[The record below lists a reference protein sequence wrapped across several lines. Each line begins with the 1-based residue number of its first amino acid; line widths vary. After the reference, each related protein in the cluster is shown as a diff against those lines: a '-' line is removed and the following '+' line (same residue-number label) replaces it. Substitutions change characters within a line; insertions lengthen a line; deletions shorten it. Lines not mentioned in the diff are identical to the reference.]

1 MNDPRYH
8 YGWWLPP
15 DVSAHGFVVD
25 DLLII
30 IHWFMLALFIGWSIF
45 IVYCLVRFRARAGHT
60 AVYAPIKAAFSKW
73 LEVGVAAA
81 EAVVLVALA
90 MPAWAAI
97 KNITAEEPKNP
108 VIVRAVAEQFKWL
121 FHYPGRDGEFG
132 KTGAEFFAD
141 DNPAGLDPDDDA
153 GIDDITVR
161 GLHIPV
167 GRPVI
172 TRLNSKDVIHSFK
185 IPVMRV
191 MQDVIPGLEIALWYQ
206 AKDTGKFQIGC
217 AQLCGLGHYEMKA
230 DLVIETPEEYQA
242 WLDEEHGYLGLDDE

>member
-1 MNDPRYH
+1 MTDPY

-15 DVSAHGFVVD
+15 NVSAFGAGVD
-25 DLLII
+25 DLLAI
-30 IHWFMLALFIGWSIF
+30 IHWFMLALFVGWSIF
-45 IVYCLVRFRARAGHT
+45 IVYCLVRFRARSGHA
-60 AVYAPIKAAFSKW
+60 AVYEPIKAAFSKW
-73 LEVGVAAA
+73 LEVGVAVA
-81 EAVVLVALA
+81 EGVVLVALA

-97 KNITAEEPKNP
+97 KNITAETPENP
-108 VIVRAVAEQFKWL
+108 VIIRVVAEQYKWL

-132 KTGAEFFAD
+132 KTGAEFFSD

-167 GRPVI
+167 DRPVI

-191 MQDVIPGLEIALWYQ
+191 TQDVIPGMEIALWFQ
-206 AKDTGKFQIGC
+206 ANDTGKFQVGC

-230 DLVIETPEEYQA
+230 DLVIESPEDFQG

>member
-1 MNDPRYH
+1 VTDPY

-15 DVSAHGFVVD
+15 NVSAFGAGVD
-25 DLLII
+25 DLLAI
-30 IHWFMLALFIGWSIF
+30 IHWFMLALFVGWSIF
-45 IVYCLVRFRARAGHT
+45 IVYCLVRFRARSGHA
-60 AVYAPIKAAFSKW
+60 AVYEPIKAAFSKW
-73 LEVGVAAA
+73 LEVGVAVA
-81 EAVVLVALA
+81 EGVVLVALA

-97 KNITAEEPKNP
+97 KNITAETPENP
-108 VIVRAVAEQFKWL
+108 VIIRVVAEQYKWL

-132 KTGAEFFAD
+132 KTGAEFFGD
-141 DNPAGLDPDDDA
+141 DNPAGLDPDDEA

-167 GRPVI
+167 DRPVI

-191 MQDVIPGLEIALWYQ
+191 TQDVIPGMEIALWFQ
-206 AKDTGKFQIGC
+206 ANDTGKFQVGC

-230 DLVIETPEEYQA
+230 DLVIESPEDFQG
-242 WLDEEHGYLGLDDE
+242 WLDEEHEYLGLDDE

>member
-1 MNDPRYH
+1 MNEPQ

-15 DVSAHGFVVD
+15 NVSAHGAEVD
-25 DLLII
+25 HLILI
-30 IHWFMLALFIGWSIF
+30 IHWFMLVLFVGWSIF
-45 IVYCLVRFRARAGHT
+45 MLYCLLRFRQRQGHV
-60 AVYAPIKAAFSKW
+60 AVYEPIKAAFSKW
-73 LEVGVAAA
+73 LEVGVAVA
-81 EAVVLVALA
+81 EGVVLIALA

-97 KNITAEEPKNP
+97 KNITAEVGKNP

-121 FHYPGRDGEFG
+121 FHYPGRDGIFG
-132 KTGAEFFAD
+132 RTGAEFYSD
-141 DNPAGLDPDDDA
+141 DNPAGLDPDDEA
-153 GIDDITVR
+153 GWDDIAVR

-191 MQDVIPGLEIALWYQ
+191 TQDVIPGLEIAVWFQ
-206 AKDTGKFQIGC
+206 AKDTGKFQLGC

-230 DLVIETPEEYQA
+230 DFIVESPEDFQK
-242 WLDEEHGYLGLDDE
+242 WLDEEHEYLGLDDE

>member
-1 MNDPRYH
+1 MNEPK

-15 DVSAHGFVVD
+15 DVSVHGAEID
-25 DLLII
+25 DLINI
-30 IHWFMLALFIGWSIF
+30 IHWFMLVLFVGWSIF
-45 IVYCLVRFRARAGHT
+45 IVYCLVRFRERPGHV
-60 AVYAPIKAAFSKW
+60 AVYEPIKAAFSKW
-73 LEVGVAAA
+73 LEVGVAVA
-81 EAVVLVALA
+81 EIAVLIGLA

-97 KNITAEEPKNP
+97 KNITSEAPPNP

-132 KTGAEFFAD
+132 RAGPEFFSD

-153 GIDDITVR
+153 GVDDITVR

-191 MQDVIPGLEIALWYQ
+191 TQDVIPGVEIAVWFQ
-206 AKDTGKFQIGC
+206 ATETGKFQIGC

-230 DLVIETPEEYQA
+230 DLVIESAEDFQK
-242 WLDEEHGYLGLDDE
+242 WLDAEHEYLGLDDE